1 MEQSGRC
8 TEVSEK
14 RWKVMVSAPYMQL
27 EIEKFRRWFAEHDID
42 IDVPKVRERM
52 EERDLL
58 PIIGK
63 YDGVICG
70 DDRFTEKVY
79 QAAKKLKVISK
90 WGTGIDSIHKE
101 IAEKYGVTVCNTPD
115 AFSHPVSDTVLGF
128 MLCFSRTILASDR
141 LMKNGAWEKIQ
152 GKTLGEQTLGII
164 GCGNVGSRVAKKA
177 NAFDMRILAYDIREI
192 PKAILEQYGIKQ
204 VDLDTLL
211 EESDFVS
218 TNCDLND
225 SSYHILSVDEFKKMK
240 QTAIVINTARGP
252 VIDEAALVCALQ
264 EKEIAGCGLDV
275 YEYEPLPVDSPLR
288 KMDNVI
294 LSSHNSNSSP
304 QYWEKV
310 HYNTLD
316 NLYRVL
322 KKDS

>member
-1 MEQSGRC
+1 ME
-8 TEVSEK
+8 TK

-27 EIEKFRRWFAEHDID
+27 EIDKFRAWFAEHGID
-42 IDVPKVRERM
+42 IDVPDVKERM

-79 QAAKKLKVISK
+79 QAAKKLKVVSK

-128 MLCFSRTILASDR
+128 MLCFSRTIIASDR
-141 LMKNGAWEKIQ
+141 LMKDGEWEKIQ
-152 GKTLGEQTLGII
+152 GRTLGEQTLGII
-164 GCGNVGSRVAKKA
+164 GCGNVGMRVAKKA
-177 NAFDMRILAYDIREI
+177 NAFGMRILAYDIKEI
-192 PKAILEQYGIKQ
+192 PKAILEQYDIAQ

-211 EESDFVS
+211 KESDFVS
-218 TNCDLND
+218 TNCDLNE
-225 SSYHILSVDEFKKMK
+225 SSYHILSDDEFKKMK
-240 QTAIVINTARGP
+240 DTAVVINTARGP
-252 VIDEAALVCALQ
+252 IVDEEALIRALQ
-264 EKEIAGCGLDV
+264 EKKIAGCGLDV
-275 YEYEPLPVDSPLR
+275 YEYEPLPADSPLR

-304 QYWEKV
+304 KYWEKV
-310 HYNTLD
+310 HNNTLN

-322 KKDS
+322 NENS